1 MTFFIIVLNNLMDQA
16 QIEDAA
22 INAIRGVFGNGQAR
36 KDALGENYA
45 AIQARVNEILAGK

>member
-1 MTFFIIVLNNLMDQA
+1 MDQA

-36 KDALGENYA
+36 KDALGDNYKA
-45 AIQARVNEILAGK
+45 VQARVNEILAGK